1 MLRAVARAVG
11 QHLAVEAQAGQR
23 RAQLVGRRRCEL
35 LPVAGQPVDLSDQ
48 TDQKDAGHEGCQRS
62 AAEGPGETPGNRAG
76 LGGRGGHSL
85 GGICFYDPILAHRQR
100 CGGLQRV
107 RGPRSHSCR
116 ENRALEH
123 GVHGTREQDEPLGQ
137 PGRRCRDLAQR
148 NQRRSLLDRNRVPM
162 EGSDRGHAAGR
173 LNQARLGQVR
183 PFAHGRK
190 PCRGRALQLVE
201 DRELGGGGTV
211 GGGQVERWKRQLTHL
226 IDFEVGP
233 DERIDRSLCQRA
245 DLVRVAAAGR
255 LRPVEP
261 LVVDVRSPRFALAEG
276 LEAHRDLQRQS
287 LRFLPGPRC
296 GFLLDPRR
304 LLPSGLRAC
313 HEPRPAGQHETH
325 GRKDRRQTRARKVAL
340 HVSPHA

>member
-1 MLRAVARAVG
+1 MHGVGVEQRPLAVAFHRQFQARALGLERGTKAFHGFLDGGRQVPRFGAHGQPATLQPGESQHVGHHATEPLYLVGDASGVGPMLRAVARAVG
-11 QHLAVEAQAGQR
+11 QHFAVEAQAGQR

-35 LPVAGQPVDLSDQ
+35 LPVARQPVDLSDQ

-85 GGICFYDPILAHRQR
+85 GGIRFYDPILAHRQQR
-100 CGGLQRV
+100 GGLQRV

-173 LNQARLGQVR
+173 LNQARLGRVG
-183 PFAHGRK
+183 PFAHGCK

-201 DRELGGGGTV
+201 DRELGRGRPRTGTV
-211 GGGQVERWKRQLTHL
+211 GGG
-226 IDFEVGP
+226 
-233 DERIDRSLCQRA
+233 
-245 DLVRVAAAGR
+245 
-255 LRPVEP
+255 
-261 LVVDVRSPRFALAEG
+261 
-276 LEAHRDLQRQS
+276 
-287 LRFLPGPRC
+287 
-296 GFLLDPRR
+296 
-304 LLPSGLRAC
+304 
-313 HEPRPAGQHETH
+313 
-325 GRKDRRQTRARKVAL
+325 
-340 HVSPHA
+340 